1 MSQPFNSEAFQ
12 KFEFAGWEKI
22 ALPYQSAFGPLT
34 SQAAAAIVEVLN
46 PSEASY
52 LLDVASG
59 PGYLAALAAKRGAK
73 VIGIDFS
80 PQVVEGAKSLY
91 PNLRFEV
98 ANAEALPFADNSFN
112 VLGMNFG
119 LLHLANPEIALAEAY
134 RALLPGGNFAA
145 TVWAS
150 PKETI
155 GFGLILDAIQ
165 QYGTL
170 NPRNVSIPDGPA
182 FFRFSEYQEFERVLH
197 EAGFRNIAIR
207 QIPLVWQ
214 LPSSDSLFDIMYKS
228 SVRNAALLYAQ
239 SEDTLSAIK
248 TAVEIAAQEYQK
260 ENGTVELLM
269 PAVLAIAIKPYK

>member
-1 MSQPFNSEAFQ
+1 MSQPFNPEAFQ

-22 ALPYQSAFGPLT
+22 ALPYQSAFGSLT

-46 PSEASY
+46 PNEACY

-80 PQVVEGAKSLY
+80 PQVVEGARSLY
-91 PNLRFEV
+91 PHLRFEV
-98 ANAEALPFADNSFN
+98 ANAEALPFPNNHFDI
-112 VLGMNFG
+112 LGMNFG

-134 RALLPGGNFAA
+134 RVLLPRGNFAA
-145 TVWAS
+145 TVWAP

-155 GFGLILDAIQ
+155 GFGLILEAIQ

-170 NPRNVSIPDGPA
+170 NPRNISLPDGPA
-182 FFRFSEYQEFERVLH
+182 FFRFSEHQEFERVLH
-197 EAGFRNIAIR
+197 EVGFRNLAIR

-214 LPSSDSLFDIMYKS
+214 LPSPDSLFDIMSTS
-228 SVRNAALLYAQ
+228 SVRNAALLHNQPEY
-239 SEDTLSAIK
+239 TLAAIK
-248 TAVEIAAQEYQK
+248 TAVGISAQAYQK
-260 ENGTVELLM
+260 DDSTVDLPM
-269 PAVLAIAIKPYK
+269 PAVLATAMKP